1 MFTVSVHILRTI
13 PCSICFEVPQVET
26 VVDKEKN
33 ISRKKLQ
40 VKKVKKDLKEL
51 VTIC

>member
-13 PCSICFEVPQVET
+13 PCSICFEVSQVET
-26 VVDKEKN
+26 VFEEEKN

-40 VKKVKKDLKEL
+40 VLKSEKGP
-51 VTIC
+51 